1 MAGPKPSLFIVDGSI
16 DVTGALVSARR
27 EAELL
32 GDSAEFVLVVPKECA
47 VPDSA
52 LAAFSAV
59 LRVPFP
65 QIRKAPASVLT
76 FAPRLIAS
84 SVRIRRELRKR
95 GCERVQINDFYLLQ
109 GAVLRVLGFRG
120 RIVTWVRFDPQRY
133 GALGKVL
140 LAAARR
146 SSDAIVAVS
155 RFIQSRLPQDL
166 QTTLV
171 YDSRSPEPD
180 SEAPAEPQR
189 RLVYV
194 ANYIRGKGQDDAIA
208 AFERVA
214 KRFPDARLCF
224 VGGDMG
230 LDKNRAYRT
239 ELELRAKRGP
249 AAGQIQFG
257 GPLDDLAPVYTGAY
271 AALNFSASE
280 SFSLTC
286 QDASAFGLP
295 LIATRSGGPQEIVD
309 DGVTGFLVPVGDVD
323 AMADRLDR
331 LLADRQLA
339 ADMGRRGRDLVAERF
354 RPEVFTRL
362 VKRLLDLE

>member
-1 MAGPKPSLFIVDGSI
+1 MKPVVFIIDASI
-16 DVTGALVSARR
+16 AVTGALVAARR

-32 GDSAEFVLVVPKECA
+32 GDLADFVLVVPQEFA
-47 VPDSA
+47 VPESA
-52 LAAFSAV
+52 LAAFAHV
-59 LRVPFP
+59 LRLPMP
-65 QIRKAPASVLT
+65 QIRKSAASLLA
-76 FAPRLIAS
+76 FAPRLITS

-95 GCERVQINDFYLLQ
+95 GCERVQVNDFYLLH
-109 GAVLRVLGFRG
+109 GAMLRMLGFRG
-120 RIVTWVRFDPQRY
+120 RIVTWIRFDPQRY
-133 GALGKVL
+133 GGLSIIL
-140 LAAARR
+140 LAAVRQ

-155 RFIQSRLPQDL
+155 RFIQSRLPAGLDR
-166 QTTLV
+166 TLV
-171 YDSRSPEPD
+171 YESRSPEPLRPARAE
-180 SEAPAEPQR
+180 SER

-214 KRFPDARLCF
+214 ERFPDARLSF

-230 LDKNRAYRT
+230 LEKNRAYRS
-239 ELELRAKRGP
+239 ELEQAAKRGP
-249 AAGQIQFG
+249 AAGQITFG
-257 GPLDDLAPVYTGAY
+257 GPVDDLAPVYNGAY
-271 AALNFSASE
+271 AALNFSTSE

-323 AMADRLDR
+323 AMADRLQR
-331 LLADRQLA
+331 LLADPKLA
-339 ADMGRRGRDLVAERF
+339 AGMGQRARELVAERF

-362 VKRLLDLE
+362 VKRLLDLG

>member
-1 MAGPKPSLFIVDGSI
+1 MKPVVFVI
-16 DVTGALVSARR
+16 DASVAVTGALVAARR

-32 GDSAEFVLVVPKECA
+32 GDCADFVLVVPSECS

-52 LAAFSAV
+52 LAAFAHV
-59 LRVPFP
+59 LRLPMP
-65 QIRKAPASVLT
+65 QIRKSTASVLS

-84 SVRIRRELRKR
+84 SFRIRRELRKR
-95 GCERVQINDFYLLQ
+95 HCERVQLNDFYLLH
-109 GAVLRVLGFRG
+109 GAILRMLGFRG
-120 RIVTWVRFDPQRY
+120 RIVTWIRFDPKRY
-133 GALGKVL
+133 GALSKVL
-140 LAAARR
+140 LAAAQR

-155 RFIQSRLPQDL
+155 RFIQSRLPAGLD
-166 QTTLV
+166 TELV
-171 YDSRSPEPD
+171 YESRSPEPFRPD
-180 SEAPAEPQR
+180 PTESER

-194 ANYIRGKGQDDAIA
+194 ANYIRGKGQNDAIA

-214 KRFPDARLCF
+214 ERFPDARLCF

-230 LDKNRAYRT
+230 LEKNRAYRT
-239 ELELRAKRGP
+239 ELEKTAKRGP
-249 AAGQIQFG
+249 AAGQIEFG
-257 GPLDDLAPVYTGAY
+257 GPVDDLAPAYTGAY

-323 AMADRLDR
+323 AMADRLER
-331 LLADRQLA
+331 LPITMRTTS
-339 ADMGRRGRDLVAERF
+339 RDF
-354 RPEVFTRL
+354 H
-362 VKRLLDLE
+362 